1 MGRRPD
7 LRPQPRGKHMLGGLS
22 IWELLLVF
30 LIFLLFF
37 GAKRL
42 PEIGKSLGEGIR
54 EFKDSVQEI
63 GDDEER
69 PEQLARGSG
78 DAARGRAG
86 EETSEPKG

>member
-1 MGRRPD
+1 
-7 LRPQPRGKHMLGGLS
+7 MLGGLS

-78 DAARGRAG
+78 DAARGAG

>member
-1 MGRRPD
+1 
-7 LRPQPRGKHMLGGLS
+7 MLGGLS

-63 GDDEER
+63 GEEDER
-69 PEQLARGSG
+69 QDQLPRRSG
-78 DAARGRAG
+78 EDSTQPR
-86 EETSEPKG
+86 K

>member
-1 MGRRPD
+1 
-7 LRPQPRGKHMLGGLS
+7 MLGGLS

-63 GDDEER
+63 GDDDDR
-69 PEQLARGSG
+69 REQLTRGSG
-78 DAARGRAG
+78 DEGSAP
-86 EETSEPKG
+86 PKG